1 MTRSFMVVAMMVT
14 AALGAGSAAQAQAQ
28 TATQGARQGL
38 ESTWSAG
45 VAIGWD
51 NSISGNINSS
61 AIGRLNDTPVVIT
74 KNSYESVYGTGLHFR
89 FGGGYMLNEVMELRA
104 TFSFQ
109 SLDADLTRMGDY
121 GASNLYG
128 QYQDYQSLALDFGLR
143 HYHRVSPKL
152 RAYGEGEIG
161 IAVIDETDVFLS
173 APAADFAGRAS
184 DFYDRTAAFAFGINA
199 GLLYQT
205 HERIGVYGQVGL
217 RWMTG
222 MADVDQLED
231 TSLETINDKSART
244 TFPFLLGVRFGF
256 GN

>member
-1 MTRSFMVVAMMVT
+1 MVVA
-14 AALGAGSAAQAQAQ
+14 AARGAGSVAQAQ
-28 TATQGARQGL
+28 TATAGARQGL
-38 ESTWSAG
+38 TATWSAD

-61 AIGRLNDTPVVIT
+61 GIGRLNDQAVVIT

-89 FGGGYMLNEVMELRA
+89 FGGGYMLNEVVELRG
-104 TFSFQ
+104 TFSLQ

-128 QYQDYQSLALDFGLR
+128 QYEDYQSFGLDVGLR
-143 HYHRVSPKL
+143 RYHRVSPKM
-152 RAYGEGEIG
+152 RAYGEGTIG
-161 IAVIDETDVFLS
+161 IAFIDETDVFLS
-173 APAADFAGRAS
+173 APAADFAGRAN
-184 DFYDRTAAFAFGINA
+184 DFYDRTAAFAFGMNA

-205 HERIGVYGQVGL
+205 HERVGLYGQVGL

-222 MADVDQLED
+222 MSPVDGLEG
-231 TSLETINDKSART
+231 TGLETINDKSART

-256 GN
+256 